1 MKLTAKQEAFCL
13 AYLETGNASEAYRQ
27 AYNAEK
33 MKPETV
39 NRTAKELLD
48 NPKIATRIDS
58 LQVEA
63 AKRNEV
69 TVDSLLAELE
79 EARQLALQEG
89 QPSAMVSATMGK
101 AKITGKDKQLIEHSG
116 EIKTAPP
123 VIQIVAYDDDS
134 TDTAH

>member
-58 LQVEA
+58 LQAEA